1 MELRASRSGPLTGI
15 AAIPG
20 DKSCSHRAL
29 ILGALA
35 AGETRISGLLEA
47 DDVAATA
54 RAVAAFGASAE
65 RVGDGEW
72 LVRGGEWRS
81 PSEPVDCGNS
91 GTAARLLMGAAAG
104 FDLIATFTGDESLS
118 RRPMARVT
126 APLARMGARFDGGER
141 LPLTL
146 HGGGLGG
153 IDWVNEPASAQVKSA
168 VLLAGLRAQG
178 SVVVREP
185 MPSRDHTEIMLR
197 EFGCAV
203 DASDGVVMLGDQR
216 QLIGCEIA
224 IPADPSSAAFALT
237 AAALVPGSSV
247 EVHDLLVNPL
257 RTGLFEALEEMG
269 AEVELADE
277 GLRSGEIIATLRIG
291 HASLR
296 AIEIAAERIPAM
308 IDEVPLLA
316 VAAAFADGESVIHG
330 LAEMRHKE
338 SDRLGAIVAG
348 LAACGVAAVV
358 HGDSL
363 HVFGRGKVRGGANVL
378 AQGDHRIAMAFL
390 VLGLA
395 SEEAVAVDSAGMIAT
410 SFPGFVESM
419 RALGAAIE

>member
-81 PSEPVDCGNS
+81 PAEPVDCGNS

-203 DASDGVVMLGDQR
+203 DASDGAVTLGDQR

-291 HASLR
+291 QAALQ
-296 AIEIAAERIPAM
+296 AIEVAAPRIPAM

-316 VAAAFADGESVIHG
+316 VAAAFADGETVIHG
-330 LAEMRHKE
+330 LAELRHKE

-419 RALGAAIE
+419 RALGADIQ

>member
-1 MELRASRSGPLTGI
+1 VKLRASPAGLIRGETRV
-15 AAIPG
+15 PG
-20 DKSCSHRAL
+20 DKSLSHRAL

-126 APLARMGARFDGGER
+126 APLARMGARFNGGER

-178 SVVVREP
+178 SVVLREP

-203 DASDGVVMLGDQR
+203 DASDGVVTLGDQR

-308 IDEVPLLA
+308 IDEIPLLA

-395 SEEAVAVDSAGMIAT
+395 SEEPVTVDSAGMIAT
-410 SFPGFVESM
+410 SFPGFAESM

>member
-1 MELRASRSGPLTGI
+1 MALRASRSGPLTGI

-47 DDVAATA
+47 GDVAATA
-54 RAVAAFGASAE
+54 RAVAAFGANVEQVAE
-65 RVGDGEW
+65 GEW
-72 LVRGGEWRS
+72 LVRGSEWRS
-81 PSEPVDCGNS
+81 PAEPIDCGNS

-104 FDLIATFTGDESLS
+104 FDLTATFTGDQSLV
-118 RRPMARVT
+118 RRPMTRVM
-126 APLARMGARFDGGER
+126 APLTRMGARFDGGER

-153 IDWVNEPASAQVKSA
+153 IDFVNEPASAQVKSA

-185 MPSRDHTEIMLR
+185 IPSRDHSEIMLR
-197 EFGCAV
+197 EFGCEV
-203 DASDGVVMLGDQR
+203 EVASGAISLGERRALKACD
-216 QLIGCEIA
+216 IA
-224 IPADPSSAAFALT
+224 IAADPSSAAFALT

-247 EVHDLLVNPL
+247 EVRDLLVNPL

-277 GLRSGEIIATLRIG
+277 GLRSGEIVATLRIG
-291 HASLR
+291 QAPLR
-296 AIEIAAERIPAM
+296 AIEIGAKRIPAM

-316 VAAAFADGESVIHG
+316 VAAAFADGETVIHG
-330 LAEMRHKE
+330 LAELRHTE

-348 LAACGVAAVV
+348 MAACGVAAVV
-358 HGDSL
+358 DGDSL
-363 HVFGRGKVRGGANVL
+363 HVFGRGKVRGGGKVL

-390 VLGLA
+390 VLSLA
-395 SEEAVAVDSAGMIAT
+395 SEEPVAVDSAEMIAT

>member
-72 LVRGGEWRS
+72 LVRGAEWRS

-308 IDEVPLLA
+308 IDEIPLLA

-395 SEEAVAVDSAGMIAT
+395 SEEPVTVDSAGMIAT
-410 SFPGFVESM
+410 SFPGFAESM

>member
-54 RAVAAFGASAE
+54 RAVAAFGASVE
-65 RVGDGEW
+65 RVGDGDW
-72 LVRGGEWRS
+72 LVRGAEWRS

-126 APLARMGARFDGGER
+126 APLARMGARFNGGER

-203 DASDGVVMLGDQR
+203 DASDGAVTLGDQR
-216 QLIGCEIA
+216 QLVGCEIA

-291 HASLR
+291 QAALQ
-296 AIEIAAERIPAM
+296 AIEVAAPRIPAM

-316 VAAAFADGESVIHG
+316 VAAAFADGETVIHG
-330 LAEMRHKE
+330 LAELRHKE

-363 HVFGRGKVRGGANVL
+363 HVFGRGKVRGGAKVL

-390 VLGLA
+390 VLGVA
-395 SEEAVAVDSAGMIAT
+395 SEAPVTVDSAGMIAT

>member
-72 LVRGGEWRS
+72 LVRGAEWRS

-126 APLARMGARFDGGER
+126 APLARMGARFNGGER

-203 DASDGVVMLGDQR
+203 DASDGAVTLGDQR

-247 EVHDLLVNPL
+247 EVHDLVVNPL

-308 IDEVPLLA
+308 IDEIPLLA

-395 SEEAVAVDSAGMIAT
+395 SEEPVTVDSAGMIAT
-410 SFPGFVESM
+410 SFPGFAESM

>member
-1 MELRASRSGPLTGI
+1 MALRASRSGPLTGI

-203 DASDGVVMLGDQR
+203 DASDGAVTLGDQR

-291 HASLR
+291 QAALQ
-296 AIEIAAERIPAM
+296 AIEVAAPRIPAM

-316 VAAAFADGESVIHG
+316 VAAAFADGETVIHG
-330 LAEMRHKE
+330 LAELRHKE

-419 RALGAAIE
+419 RALGADIQ